1 MLFLMSDQQRA
12 DSLGMVQAGVE
23 VTPALNRLAAE
34 GVVFTRAYSA
44 CPLCVPA
51 RTAIATGF
59 SPHVTGVVLNQG
71 FAAPERFRVLHQF
84 LAEAGYHLGHVGIDE
99 VRTQPTLQKRVRFAT
114 WYSDADYQEYVRRK
128 GLLLPELSSYR
139 RQCGEYA
146 ADGSIEFRQYASTRT
161 GVFPYARE
169 DFRDWQFADAACAFL
184 EGLSERPFALFVDFF
199 APHPPLLVPEPY
211 AHLFPAERIDLPANV
226 GRRAVPEP
234 PALRRGVPAQLAEG
248 VSEGDWRAAW
258 AAHLGLVRLVDDCVG
273 RILKVLEEC
282 GLAEDTVVLFTSDHG
297 DHLGAHCLYQKMEMY
312 EEAIRTPLVIR
323 APGGGA
329 ASLGV
334 LPPASGEPPAL
345 PAEALGGATIP
356 QRGARRGRHD
366 GLVSHLDLLPTVLEL
381 AGLAVP
387 DGLPGKSLCGAL
399 SGGTGPQREAVFST
413 YDGNFVVGDAR
424 RCVIGPRFKYVSYV
438 GGGEELYD
446 LERDPG
452 ELVNLAAQPAFAEE
466 KARLG
471 ALGRQWAEATGDER
485 SGFL

>member
-1 MLFLMSDQQRA
+1 
-12 DSLGMVQAGVE
+12 VE

-34 GVVFTRAYSA
+34 GVLFSRAYTT

-59 SPHVTGVVLNQG
+59 PPHTTGVVLNQG
-71 FAAPERFRVLHQF
+71 FAAPTRFRPVHQF
-84 LAEAGYHLGHVGIDE
+84 LAEAGYYLAHVGIDE
-99 VRTQPTLQKRVRFAT
+99 VRTQPPLPKRVRFAT
-114 WYSDADYQEYVRRK
+114 WYSDPDYQEYVRQK
-128 GLLLPELSSYR
+128 GLALPDPSPYR
-139 RQCGEYA
+139 RKCGERA
-146 ADGSIEFRQYASTRT
+146 ADGSIEYRQYASTHT

-169 DFRDWQFADAACAFL
+169 HFRDWQFADAACAFL
-184 EGLSERPFALFVDFF
+184 EGLRERPFALFLDFL
-199 APHPPLLVPEPY
+199 APHPPLVVPEPY
-211 AHLFPAERIDLPANV
+211 AHLFPPDRIDLPANV

-248 VSEGDWRAAW
+248 VSEGDWRGAW
-258 AAHLGLVRLVDDCVG
+258 SAHLGLVRLVDDCVG
-273 RILKVLEEC
+273 RILKVLDER
-282 GLAEDTVVLFTSDHG
+282 GLAEETAVLFTSDHG

-334 LPPASGEPPAL
+334 PFGSEPQGRRLSPTSGEPPAL
-345 PAEALGGATIP
+345 PAEALGGAKVP
-356 QRGARRGRHD
+356 QRGAGRGRHD

-381 AGLAVP
+381 AGLGVP
-387 DGLPGKSLCGAL
+387 DGLPGTSLRGVL
-399 SGGTGPQREAVFST
+399 SGGAGPEPEAVFST

-424 RCVIGPRFKYVSYV
+424 RCVIGPRFKCVWYVG

-466 KARLG
+466 MARLG
-471 ALGRQWAEATGDER
+471 ALGRQWAEATGDQR